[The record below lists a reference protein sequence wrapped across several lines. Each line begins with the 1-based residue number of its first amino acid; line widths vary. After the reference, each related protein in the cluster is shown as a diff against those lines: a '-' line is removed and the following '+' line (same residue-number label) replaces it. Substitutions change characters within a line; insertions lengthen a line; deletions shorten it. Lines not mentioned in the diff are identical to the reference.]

1 MSRSPCFSAL
11 SPSSAPCS
19 PLRGRRSAWEAASG
33 VMTPA
38 EGLRSL
44 LNAPPRR
51 ETGKGAR
58 MLDPALAAIAMIVRA
73 VAAVVTVGIAIALAI
88 EYIIAFTM
96 EEITHIE
103 RRPQSES
110 GRDATRPFD
119 ERVLVVDRQRSVSR
133 ADLERRGARSLWL
146 EAARDPAWRRV
157 VLL

>member
-1 MSRSPCFSAL
+1 
-11 SPSSAPCS
+11 
-19 PLRGRRSAWEAASG
+19 
-33 VMTPA
+33 
-38 EGLRSL
+38 
-44 LNAPPRR
+44 
-51 ETGKGAR
+51 

-119 ERVLVVDRQRSVSR
+119 GALAAFGYRPPAIPRGEEWYCFEHWPDRER
-133 ADLERRGARSLWL
+133 
-146 EAARDPAWRRV
+146 
-157 VLL
+157 